1 MKKNNLL
8 YAETE
13 QKQVVIDAIQTIED
27 ARLLNIITR
36 LIYGILKNN
45 DKAAAAIIEKAAER
59 AKNEK

>member
-1 MKKNNLL
+1 M
-8 YAETE
+8 EDE
-13 QKQVVIDAIQTIED
+13 QKQVVIDAIQAIED

-45 DKAAAAIIEKAAER
+45 DKIAAAIIEKAAER